1 MRTGTAPLRVLGYCR
16 VSTEEQASSG
26 LGLAAQRAVVQATCS
41 AKGWTLV
48 DVVVDAGAS
57 GKDLERPGI
66 RRVLEAIASGEVE
79 GVVVAKLDRL
89 SRSLADLVAVAEWLT
104 DAGAVLVAVDLGVDT
119 TSPNGRLVLHVLGA
133 MGEWERGV
141 IRERTVD
148 ALAARRAEGRPI
160 SGPSV
165 VDRPELAG
173 RIAARRA
180 EGATYQAIADE
191 LNAQG
196 VPTLRGGSEWRVSS
210 VQAATGYRRPPRKR
224 RPPELPALPRR
235 RRAARGA
242 A

>member
-1 MRTGTAPLRVLGYCR
+1 MRAGPLGVCGYIRC
-16 VSTEEQASSG
+16 STEEQASSG
-26 LGLAAQRAVVQATCS
+26 LGLAAQRAVVEATC
-41 AKGWTLV
+41 AQRGWQLA

-57 GKDLERPGI
+57 GRDLERPGI
-66 RRVLEAIASGEVE
+66 RRVLEAIASGEVD

-89 SRSLADLVAVAEWLT
+89 SRSLADLLAVVEWIA

-119 TSPNGRLVLHVLGA
+119 TSPGGRLVLHVLGA
-133 MGEWERGV
+133 IAEWERGT

-148 ALAARRAEGRPI
+148 ALAARRADGKAI

-165 VDRPELAG
+165 VDRPELAA

-180 EGATYQAIADE
+180 EGWSYQAIADE
-191 LNAQG
+191 LNALG
-196 VPTLRGGSEWRVSS
+196 VPTLRGGALWRVSS
-210 VQAATGYRRPPRKR
+210 VQAAAGYKRPPRKR
-224 RPPELPALPRR
+224 RPPDLPELPRR